1 MAKVLDH
8 LGKAKYYPL
17 LPYSPRN
24 GGKDLT
30 TEELEA
36 ASEIL
41 AEVFGITMAEVDLMI
56 KRRREEMA
64 QWPERFWLEK

>member
-8 LGKAKYYPL
+8 LGKAKKYPL
-17 LPYSPRN
+17 LPYSRRN

-30 TEELEA
+30 TVELEA

-56 KRRREEMA
+56 KRRSEERV
-64 QWPERFWLEK
+64 QWPERFWSEE